1 MSSLR
6 TQGSQTGHQQIWEG
20 PTYHMFAQKWL
31 KWCVAFFVAEWTV
44 FMIFINVHSDITFR
58 CRLRLQLFDLLFKCL
73 ADGIQLMELDQEP
86 SIIPSLYPSILP
98 TLWNND
104 LMMGIYYI
112 NDGITYPSILPS
124 YGTVFSALLLW
135 DALGTILILRL
146 PRLLKCRL
154 AL

>member
-1 MSSLR
+1 
-6 TQGSQTGHQQIWEG
+6 
-20 PTYHMFAQKWL
+20 
-31 KWCVAFFVAEWTV
+31 VANFVAEWTV

-58 CRLRLQLFDLLFKCL
+58 YRLRLQLFDLLFKCL

-86 SIIPSLYPSILP
+86 SIIPSIYPSILP
-98 TLWNND
+98 TLWND

-135 DALGTILILRL
+135 DTLGILILRL